1 MTTSRRTFTSSCTK
15 NGAVYR
21 IKLRFIPRL
30 RSVSSAK
37 SPARTLEVMK
47 IEILR
52 NKCVYTWAFFHG
64 KGHEHLNEG
73 KGDSL
78 EEVLCQ
84 ILVIKSVLEEE
95 GNF

>member
-1 MTTSRRTFTSSCTK
+1 MCLYV
-15 NGAVYR
+15 G
-21 IKLRFIPRL
+21 
-30 RSVSSAK
+30 
-37 SPARTLEVMK
+37 
-47 IEILR
+47 
-52 NKCVYTWAFFHG
+52 FFHG

-84 ILVIKSVLEEE
+84 ILAIKSVLEEE

>member
-1 MTTSRRTFTSSCTK
+1 
-15 NGAVYR
+15 
-21 IKLRFIPRL
+21 
-30 RSVSSAK
+30 
-37 SPARTLEVMK
+37 MK

-84 ILVIKSVLEEE
+84 ILAIKSVLEEE